1 MWHSLIA
8 NFAVGGLFIVG
19 WLQAQEHLG
28 AVKRRSRRLL
38 FGLVMGLASIGSM
51 FLSIELQPGV
61 IIDLRTTFVAVSAF
75 IGGPYAGLVT
85 ALMTAA
91 YRLGIG
97 GAGAWVAMIGVALSL
112 IVGLIGHS
120 LIHRRSPTLLE
131 TVVFSAITAGIPLVS
146 MSMLPS
152 PARESALAV
161 AGVPISV
168 LGFVSSLIVV
178 TGLSQSRH
186 RIEERKLLLAAFK
199 QAPDF
204 LFVKDRLSRFAVVNN
219 GVAEVNGFDT
229 VEAMRGKTD
238 FDIAPKERAQRLFAD
253 EQRIMATGTAILNAE
268 ELVEDEWGAKRWYL
282 TSKTAL
288 QNVDGEVLGLAGV
301 TRDITDRKDLEKALL
316 DSRNELNVV
325 LTGISDGL
333 ARFDASGRL
342 MFCNQRYQDLFPLTG
357 ALRVSGAMLSDIL
370 AAAVERGEQLDIPV
384 YKVKSWIGSVIGALV
399 TGGEEEVRLFDGRWL
414 HVRTNPIVG
423 AGATVVVS
431 DITTMKRAELGLLAV
446 TERLK
451 VLADTDALTGLAN
464 RRSFDDQLEKEILR
478 SRRNMDSLSLVMID
492 IDHFKSFND
501 RYGHPAGDDC
511 LRRVARA
518 IKESVRRPADVVARY
533 GGEEL
538 ALILPDT
545 EEAGAFEVA
554 EAVRR
559 SVEALHIE
567 HIGSVSGFVTISLGV
582 ATSQAPDDIAASLLL
597 DHADEALYIAKGAGR
612 NRVMGWSPRHERR
625 AV

>member
-8 NFAVGGLFIVG
+8 NFAVAGLIIVG
-19 WLQAQEHLG
+19 WLQAQERLG
-28 AVKRRSRRLL
+28 AVKRRFRRLL
-38 FGLVMGLASIGSM
+38 FGVVMGLASVGSM
-51 FLSIELQPGV
+51 LLSIELQPGV

-75 IGGPYAGLVT
+75 IGGPYAGIVT
-85 ALMTAA
+85 ALMTAT

-97 GAGAWVAMIGVALSL
+97 GAASLVAMLGVILSL
-112 IVGLIGHS
+112 LVGLIGHS
-120 LIHRRSPTLLE
+120 LIHRRTPKVLE
-131 TVVFSAITAGIPLVS
+131 TVIFSAIAAGIPLVS
-146 MSMLPS
+146 MSLLPS

-161 AGVPISV
+161 AGVPITV

-204 LFVKDRLSRFAVVNN
+204 LFVKDRQSRFAVVNN
-219 GVAEVNGFDT
+219 GVAELNGFDS

-238 FDIAPKERAQRLFAD
+238 FDITPEERARRLFAD
-253 EQRIMATGTAILNAE
+253 EQRIMASGTAILNVE
-268 ELVEDEWGAKRWYL
+268 ELVEDDRGTKRWYV

-301 TRDITDRKDLEKALL
+301 TRDITERKKLEEDLL
-316 DSRNELNVV
+316 DSRNELNRV

-342 MFCNQRYQDLFPLTG
+342 MFCNQRYQSLFPLTS

-370 AAAVERGEQLDIPV
+370 AAAIEKGEQLDIPV
-384 YKVKSWIGSVIGALV
+384 YKVQAWIGSVMEALV

-423 AGATVVVS
+423 GGATVVVS

-464 RRSFDDQLEKEILR
+464 RRTFDDQLEKEVMR
-478 SRRNMDSLSLVMID
+478 SRRNMRALSLVMID
-492 IDHFKSFND
+492 IDQFKSFND
-501 RYGHPAGDDC
+501 QYGHPSGDDC
-511 LRRVARA
+511 IRKVAGA
-518 IKESVRRPADVVARY
+518 IKEAVRRPADVVARY

-538 ALILPDT
+538 ALILPETDET
-545 EEAGAFEVA
+545 GAFEVA
-554 EAVRR
+554 EMVRR
-559 SVEALHIE
+559 SIEALRIE
-567 HIGSVSGFVTISLGV
+567 HVTSPTGVVTISLGV
-582 ATSQAPDDIAASLLL
+582 ATSEAPDEIDASLLL
-597 DHADEALYIAKGAGR
+597 DRADEALYIAKGAGR